1 MKKINKTKHNIT
13 VCEDKVSRGDLLMI
27 LDGIVV
33 DVFALATWS
42 HGGARGERWR
52 LALAVPRGAE
62 GVLDRERLHVKSNY
76 SVSYIIFFESH

>member
-1 MKKINKTKHNIT
+1 MKKKQNKTKHNFT
-13 VCEDKVSRGDLLMI
+13 VCEDEVSRGDLLMV

-42 HGGARGERWR
+42 HGGARGKRRR

-62 GVLDRERLHVKSNY
+62 GVLDREGLHVKSNN
-76 SVSYIIFFESH
+76 SVSCVFF